1 MFPSSSLVNDVLL
14 DDKDLL
20 DDGEIWEDWSGDVEN
35 SEAWAPE
42 ERALLRFGIVLGCVI
57 L

>member
-20 DDGEIWEDWSGDVEN
+20 DDGEIWEDWSG
-35 SEAWAPE
+35 EAWAPE